1 MLAAAIR
8 KSAPADWTLFLY
20 DLPSFD
26 LTDRVQVFQLQG
38 LKPDVIIN
46 CAACTN
52 VDGCEEQENLAMQ
65 VNGYGPGLLA
75 ELAQQ
80 IDAVLVHISTDFVFD
95 GRKTSPYVEGDPTNP
110 LSVYGKSKLLGEQQ
124 ILKSGLQKY
133 FIVRT
138 SWLYGQHG
146 NNFVETIIRLVN
158 ERTDLKIIADQ
169 KGTPTLTDDLAEAVF
184 TLLQTNAYGIYHY
197 SNEGECSWYEFADE
211 IVSLACESEKLAVRK
226 VLPIP
231 TEGYPLPAPRP
242 KYSVMSKDKIHMTTG
257 IDIPTWQQSL
267 KNYLLSRQQ

>member
-8 KSAPADWTLFLY
+8 KSAPADWTLLLY

-75 ELAQQ
+75 ELARQ
-80 IDAVLVHISTDFVFD
+80 IDAVLMHISTDFVFD

-146 NNFVETIIRLVN
+146 NNFVETIIRLAK
-158 ERTDLKIIADQ
+158 ERTDLKIISDQ

-197 SNEGECSWYEFADE
+197 SNEGQCSWFEFASE
-211 IVSLACESEKLAVRK
+211 IVTLARKRFSLKIEQ

-231 TEGYPLPAPRP
+231 TEGYPLPAVRP
-242 KYSVMSKDKIHMTTG
+242 KYSVFSKQKIKLAAG
-257 IDIPTWQQSL
+257 INIPDWRDSL
-267 KNYLLSRQQ
+267 AFYLAQRK